1 MSTIKILLVEDEKT
15 LVQIVSETLR
25 SKGFAVETA
34 YDGIEGLKRFFEV
47 HPDVLIADVMMPRLD
62 GFEMVRRIRKTDDRT
77 PVLFI
82 TAKSTPDDVVTGFEL
97 GANDYLKKPFAIQ
110 ELIVR
115 IKALMGKAYM
125 TERQETEQSEY
136 QIGDYRFFPVTQTL
150 EYIPD
155 GTTISLSHR
164 ETEILRQLC
173 RAEGEIVLM
182 QNLLLDLWG
191 DDDFF
196 NARSLQVFITRLRR
210 SLSKDPRIRIVNV
223 RGSGYKLIVADY

>member
-77 PVLFI
+77 PVLFL

-155 GTTISLSHR
+155 GKTISLSHR
-164 ETEILRQLC
+164 QTEILRQLC
-173 RAEGEIVLM
+173 RAEGKSSSCRTYSWTSGATMISSTP
-182 QNLLLDLWG
+182 
-191 DDDFF
+191 
-196 NARSLQVFITRLRR
+196 AVFRYSSHASDAASPKTHA
-210 SLSKDPRIRIVNV
+210 SASSMSAAPAT
-223 RGSGYKLIVADY
+223 S

>member
-25 SKGFAVETA
+25 GKGFTVETA

-62 GFEMVRRIRKTDDRT
+62 GFEMVRRIRKTDDHT
-77 PVLFI
+77 PVLFL
-82 TAKSTPDDVVTGFEL
+82 TAKSNPDDVVTGFEL

-125 TERQETEQSEY
+125 TEQQETEQSEY
-136 QIGDYRFFPVTQTL
+136 QIGDYRFLPITQAL
-150 EYIPD
+150 EYLPD
-155 GTTISLSHR
+155 GITISLSHR
-164 ETEILRQLC
+164 ETEILRHLC
-173 RAEGEIVLM
+173 RAEGAIVPM

-210 SLSKDPRIRIVNV
+210 SLSKDPSIRIVNV
-223 RGSGYKLIVADY
+223 RSTGYKLIVAEY